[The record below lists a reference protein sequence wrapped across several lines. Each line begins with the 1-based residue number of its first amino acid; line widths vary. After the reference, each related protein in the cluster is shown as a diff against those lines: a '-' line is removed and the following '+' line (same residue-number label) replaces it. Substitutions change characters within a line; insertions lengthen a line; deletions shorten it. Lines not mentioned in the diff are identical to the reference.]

1 MANSASPCAIL
12 YRAARTLLICLVAIG
27 GCAYTIVNNGAVNQ
41 TRADQVEQ
49 GIARFRQ
56 LTFTKPVPLVVKN
69 RDQVQQMLLTELK
82 RDHTDEELD
91 LGGETGAMTGVYP
104 PRMNLKSSSLNL
116 MHSQVAA
123 FYDPHAKQMVLV
135 EGAINV
141 SLWNSAS
148 SFVAQRDITGEM
160 VLAHEL
166 THALQDQHFHL
177 EHMMDAVK
185 DNDDRALA
193 LKALAEGDATLS
205 GFGYVN
211 GKLDNTTINTILL
224 RLADLPKT
232 LAAQSGNFPLGLSA
246 PLVFQYYDGARFVA
260 YGYRRGG
267 WSAVDAIYH
276 DPPQTTLQIMHP
288 EFYFDHTFRPAT
300 VRLDGYQPFL
310 KDWLKADDDTYG
322 AFLLKVI
329 LRRNLGDDAPDV
341 ALADQ
346 WTGDRL
352 IVLRKGKALTILWL
366 IGFSDDASAGKFAT
380 DYTRILGGISV
391 AHPFRIATKD
401 NEVLI
406 AIGAGSRAF
415 DQFASAVWNSS
426 GIATPPAP
434 AAILMAPSAAMTAGS
449 P

>member
-1 MANSASPCAIL
+1 MPSPRAMF
-12 YRAARTLLICLVAIG
+12 YRAARTLLICLLAFS
-27 GCAYTIVNNGAVNQ
+27 GCAYTIVHNGALNQ
-41 TRADQVEQ
+41 TRANQVEE

-56 LTFTKPVPLVVKN
+56 LDFTKPVPLVVKS

-82 RDHTDEELD
+82 RDHTDQELD

-104 PRMNLKSSSLNL
+104 AGMDLKGSSLNL
-116 MHSQVAA
+116 MHSQIAA

-135 EGAINV
+135 EGAIDV

-148 SFVAQRDITGEM
+148 SFMAQRDITGEM
-160 VLAHEL
+160 ILAHEL

-177 EHMMDAVK
+177 ERMMQAVK
-185 DNDDRALA
+185 DNDDRDLA

-211 GKLDNTTINTILL
+211 GKLDNATINTILL

-232 LAAQSGNFPLGLSA
+232 LAAQSGKVPLGLSA

-267 WSAVDAIYH
+267 WSAVDAIYS
-276 DPPQTTLQIMHP
+276 DPPQATLQIMHP
-288 EFYFDHTFRPAT
+288 ELYFDHTFKPT
-300 VRLDGYQPFL
+300 NVRLDGYQPFL
-310 KDWLKADDDTYG
+310 KDWPKADDDTYG

-329 LRRNLGDDAPDV
+329 LRRNLGDDEPEV

-352 IVLRKGKALTILWL
+352 IVLRKEKALTILWL
-366 IGFSDDASAGKFAT
+366 IGFSDDAGAGKFAAA
-380 DYTRILGGISV
+380 YNRILGRISA
-391 AHPFRIATKD
+391 AHPFRIATKG

-406 AIGAGSRAF
+406 AIGAGSRSF
-415 DQFASAVWNSS
+415 DQFAPAVWKSS
-426 GIATPPAP
+426 GVTTPPAP

-449 P
+449 R

>member
-1 MANSASPCAIL
+1 MPNLHATLC
-12 YRAARTLLICLVAIG
+12 RAARTLLICLLAIG
-27 GCAYTIVNNGAVNQ
+27 GCAYTIVHDGAVNQ
-41 TRADQVEQ
+41 TRADQVEY

-56 LTFTKPVPLVVKN
+56 LAFTKPVPLVVKS
-69 RDQVQQMLLTELK
+69 RDQVQQMLLAELK
-82 RDHTDEELD
+82 REHTDEELD
-91 LGGETGAMTGVYP
+91 LGGKTGAMTGVYP
-104 PRMNLKSSSLNL
+104 PGMDLKISSLNL
-116 MHSQVAA
+116 MHSQIAA

-135 EGAINV
+135 KGAINV

-148 SFVAQRDITGEM
+148 SLMEQRDITGEM

-185 DNDDRALA
+185 DNDDRGLA

-211 GKLDNTTINTILL
+211 GNLDNATINTILL

-232 LAAQSGNFPLGLSA
+232 LAAQSGNIPLGLSA

-260 YGYRRGG
+260 YAYRHGG

-276 DPPQTTLQIMHP
+276 DPPQATLQIMHP
-288 EFYFDHTFRPAT
+288 ELYFDHAFRPAT

-310 KDWLKADDDTYG
+310 KDWSKADDDTYG

-346 WTGDRL
+346 WTSDRI
-352 IVLRKGKALTILWL
+352 IVLRKDKTLTILWL
-366 IGFSDDASAGKFAT
+366 IGFSDDAGAGKFAAA
-380 DYTRILGGISV
+380 YNRILGRIPV
-391 AHPFRIATKD
+391 AQPFRIATKGD
-401 NEVLI
+401 EVLI
-406 AIGAGSRAF
+406 TIGAGSRAF
-415 DQFASAVWNSS
+415 DQFAPAVWNSS
-426 GIATPPAP
+426 RITNAPSP

>member
-1 MANSASPCAIL
+1 MML
-12 YRAARTLLICLVAIG
+12 YRAARTLLICFLAFS
-27 GCAYTIVNNGAVNQ
+27 GCAYTIVHNGAVNQ

-56 LTFTKPVPLVVKN
+56 LAFTKPVPLVVKS
-69 RDQVQQMLLTELK
+69 RDQVQQTLLTELK
-82 RDHTDEELD
+82 RDHTDEELEV
-91 LGGETGAMTGVYP
+91 GGETGAMTGVYP
-104 PRMNLKSSSLNL
+104 PGMDLKSSSLNL
-116 MHSQVAA
+116 MHSQIAA

-135 EGAINV
+135 EGAINF

-148 SFVAQRDITGEM
+148 SFMAQRDITGEM

-177 EHMMDAVK
+177 ERMMDAVK
-185 DNDDRALA
+185 DDDDRGLA

-211 GKLDNTTINTILL
+211 GNLDNATINTIVL

-232 LAAQSGNFPLGLSA
+232 LAAQSRNVPLGLSA

-260 YGYRRGG
+260 YAYRRGG

-276 DPPQTTLQIMHP
+276 DPPQATLQIMHP
-288 EFYFDHTFRPAT
+288 EFYFDRTFRPAT

-310 KDWLKADDDTYG
+310 KDWSKADDDTYG

-346 WTGDRL
+346 WTGDRI
-352 IVLRKGKALTILWL
+352 IVLRKDQALTILWL
-366 IGFSDDASAGKFAT
+366 IGFSDNGGAGKFAAA
-380 DYTRILGGISV
+380 YTHRSTFSDCGK
-391 AHPFRIATKD
+391 R
-401 NEVLI
+401 
-406 AIGAGSRAF
+406 
-415 DQFASAVWNSS
+415 
-426 GIATPPAP
+426 
-434 AAILMAPSAAMTAGS
+434 
-449 P
+449 

>member
-1 MANSASPCAIL
+1 MPITKVSRPALC
-12 YRAARTLLICLVAIG
+12 RAARTLLICLVAIS
-27 GCAYTIVNNGAVNQ
+27 GCAYTIVHDGSVNQ

-56 LTFTKPVPLVVKN
+56 LAFTKPVPLVVKS

-104 PRMNLKSSSLNL
+104 PGMDLKSSSLNL
-116 MHSQVAA
+116 MHSQIAA

-135 EGAINV
+135 EGAIDV

-148 SFVAQRDITGEM
+148 SFVAQRDTTGEM

-177 EHMMDAVK
+177 EKMMDAVK
-185 DNDDRALA
+185 DNDDRDLA

-211 GKLDNTTINTILL
+211 GNLDNSTINTILL

-232 LAAQSGNFPLGLSA
+232 LAAQSGNVPLGLSA

-260 YGYRRGG
+260 YAYRRGG
-267 WSAVDAIYH
+267 WGAVDAIYH
-276 DPPQTTLQIMHP
+276 DPPQATLQIMHP
-288 EFYFDHTFRPAT
+288 ELYFNHTFTPAN

-310 KDWLKADDDTYG
+310 KDWSKVDDDNYG

-329 LRRNLGDDAPDV
+329 LRRNLGDETPEV

-346 WTGDRL
+346 WAGDRL

-366 IGFSDDASAGKFAT
+366 IAFSDDVSAGKFAAA
-380 DYTRILGGISV
+380 YTRILSGIRV
-391 AHPFRIATKD
+391 AHPFRIATKA
-401 NEVLI
+401 NVVLA
-406 AIGAGSRAF
+406 AIGEGSGAF
-415 DQFASAVWNSS
+415 DQFAPAVWNSS
-426 GIATPPAP
+426 GITVAPAP
-434 AAILMAPSAAMTAGS
+434 NAILMAPSAAMTAGA